1 MVQGLSSAKGV
12 LALLGEQDSVVVLFA
27 LKRLSSLMD
36 TFWHEVSAE
45 LPLIEE
51 LAASDTLADET
62 RRLASLVA
70 SQVYF
75 HLGDYSNSVNHALA
89 AGTAFDATT
98 RSLFTDTILSR
109 CIDTYVAYQ
118 ETPESER
125 GALPPKLEELFVS
138 LTKSWVVEN
147 ESLADLKE
155 MVGFTVRARR
165 LDFLE
170 KVLRQCLA
178 KTHSAEI
185 LNFTFNVANVLLHD
199 ITFRRKV
206 LRLLADLYTDGL
218 STIDYYSLAHCLLF
232 LGDVEATSNLIYG
245 LWKADNRT
253 VAYQLAFDLFE
264 YGNQEYLSGVVKHL
278 EKQLGETERA
288 LVEQPAAPS
297 PSAEA
302 DAGTSAAPGSATA
315 STAGDE
321 AMKASALPAA
331 AAAAP
336 PETPERKLIS
346 VLSGELTTNL
356 NVKFLYSRCCA
367 DVHILTHIKKMS
379 DPRNSVIHNATVVA
393 NALMYS
399 GTTMDGFLRD
409 NLKWLGSAQY
419 WAKFTAVASTGAIH
433 RGHTEEAM
441 RVLDQYLPKGSS
453 VPTLPYQE
461 AGALYALGLI
471 HSPLGVTRD
480 RTTIQYLEENL
491 QKFSANVQM
500 VHGASLGIG
509 LTAMGLQ
516 DESLYDALFTCVTG
530 MDAVGAEG
538 AAVGVGMLML
548 GSGNDIVAQNLKNVA
563 YEDNQKEKVIR
574 GVCMA
579 MALINLGRE
588 DEALPL
594 AEELLASGDPW
605 VRLGGCF
612 VLGLAYAGT
621 ESTKTIEKLLN
632 ITVKDMS
639 DDVRR
644 TAATMI
650 GFLTF
655 KDPNL
660 CLDLIRVLVDS
671 YNPHVRYGVAMA
683 LAVSAAGTGNTAVID
698 VLWDMKEDIVDYV
711 RQGAC
716 MALAMVMVQVTEK
729 DNPKV
734 KEFRQI
740 IEKKVED
747 RNEGRCS
754 KFGYVLAAGLLD
766 AGGRNCT
773 FALHKQR
780 HRLDKAVVGVFMF
793 LQYWYWYPYLLMI
806 TLAMQPTC
814 IIALNE
820 SLDLPEYT
828 FKSNAPPSTYAVP
841 KSVQQE
847 KKVKSSEAPVVVLS
861 TTRKEEEL
869 RQRRHQNATGE
880 GAGTSAT
887 TGGAAAGN
895 GVADGKG
902 VDGGKKGNDG
912 TIVATTVEEKEPSFE
927 ILHNPARVTAH
938 QFSVI
943 THDVDPRYKPLK
955 PRPVGICLLRDMK
968 PELGAESLVKPVVL
982 TDRDEAPV
990 PEPFPY
996 P

>member
-1 MVQGLSSAKGV
+1 MVQGLSSAKAV
-12 LALLGEQDSVVVLFA
+12 LALLSEQENLVVLFA

-36 TFWHEVSAE
+36 TFWHEVSGE
-45 LPLIEE
+45 LHLIEE
-51 LAASDTLADET
+51 LAASEKLADET

-75 HLGDYSNSVNHALA
+75 HLGEYSDSVKHALA

-109 CIDTYVAYQ
+109 CIDTYVVYQ
-118 ETPESER
+118 ETPERER
-125 GALPPKLEELFVS
+125 AELPPKLEELFVS
-138 LTKSWVVEN
+138 LTRSWVMEN
-147 ESLADLKE
+147 ETLADLKE
-155 MVGFTVRARR
+155 MVGFTVRALR

-170 KVLRQCLA
+170 KVLRQALS
-178 KTHSAEI
+178 KTRSAEI
-185 LNFTFNVANVLLHD
+185 LNFTFYVANVLLQD

-232 LGDVEATSNLIYG
+232 LGDVEATSNLICG
-245 LWKADNRT
+245 LWRGGNRT
-253 VAYQLAFDLFE
+253 VAFQLAFDLFE
-264 YGNQEYLSGVVKHL
+264 YGNQEYLAGVVAHL
-278 EKQLGETERA
+278 DKQLGVSEQA
-288 LVEQPAAPS
+288 LAAAPQSTADAADAVTSPSATATAGDAPAAPES
-297 PSAEA
+297 PEH
-302 DAGTSAAPGSATA
+302 
-315 STAGDE
+315 
-321 AMKASALPAA
+321 
-331 AAAAP
+331 
-336 PETPERKLIS
+336 KLLS
-346 VLSGELTTNL
+346 VLSGQVTTNL
-356 NVKFLYSRCCA
+356 NVKFLYSRCVA
-367 DVHILTHIKKMS
+367 DVYVLTHIKKMT

-399 GTTMDGFLRD
+399 GTTIDGFLRD
-409 NLKWLGSAQY
+409 NMKWLGAAQH

-441 RVLDQYLPKGSS
+441 RVLEQYLPKGSS

-471 HSPLGVTRD
+471 YSPLGATRD
-480 RTTIQYLEENL
+480 RKTIQYLEENL
-491 QKFSANVQM
+491 QKFSTNVQM

-530 MDAVGAEG
+530 MDAVAAEG
-538 AAVGVGMLML
+538 ASVGVGMLML
-548 GSGNDIVAQNLKNVA
+548 GSGNDIVIQSLKNVA
-563 YEDNQKEKVIR
+563 YEENQKEKTIR

-588 DEALPL
+588 DEALLL
-594 AEELLASGDPW
+594 AEELLESGDPW

-621 ESTKTIEKLLN
+621 ENAKTIEKLLN
-632 ITVKDMS
+632 VTVKDMS

-644 TAATMI
+644 TAVTMI

-671 YNPHVRYGVAMA
+671 YSPHVRYGVAMA
-683 LAVSAAGTGNTAVID
+683 LAVSAAGTGNAAVID
-698 VLWDMKEDIVDYV
+698 VLWDMLEDIVDYV
-711 RQGAC
+711 RQGAT

-729 DNPKV
+729 ENPKV
-734 KEFRQI
+734 KDFRLLL
-740 IEKKVED
+740 EKKIED

-754 KFGYVLAAGLLD
+754 KLGYVLASGLLD

-814 IIALNE
+814 IIGLNE
-820 SLDLPEYT
+820 SLEIPEYT

-841 KSVQQE
+841 KSVLQE
-847 KKVKSSEAPVVVLS
+847 KRVKTSEVQAVVLS

-869 RQRRHQNATGE
+869 RQRRHQVPASPGS
-880 GAGTSAT
+880 ATSASVI
-887 TGGAAAGN
+887 GGPGGDGAAAG
-895 GVADGKG
+895 DGSKKSDEK
-902 VDGGKKGNDG
+902 DGGGASG
-912 TIVATTVEEKEPSFE
+912 EAAEQEPAVE

-943 THDVDPRYKPLK
+943 SHDVDKRYVPLK
-955 PRPVGICLLRDMK
+955 PSPMGICLLKDTK
-968 PELGAESLVKPVVL
+968 PELGAEVLVAPVL
-982 TDRDEAPV
+982 LSDRDEAPV
-990 PEPFPY
+990 PEPFSY

>member
-1 MVQGLSSAKGV
+1 MVQGLSSAKAV
-12 LALLGEQDSVVVLFA
+12 LALLSEQENLVVLFA

-51 LAASDTLADET
+51 LAASEKLADET

-75 HLGDYSNSVNHALA
+75 HLGDYSNSVKHALA

-118 ETPESER
+118 EAPEGER
-125 GALPPKLEELFVS
+125 AELPPKLEELFVS
-138 LTKSWVVEN
+138 LTRSWVLEN
-147 ESLADLKE
+147 ETMADLKE
-155 MVGFTVRARR
+155 MVGFTVRALR

-170 KVLRQCLA
+170 KVLRQALS
-178 KTHSAEI
+178 KTRSAEI
-185 LNFTFNVANVLLHD
+185 LNFTFYVANVLLQD

-232 LGDVEATSNLIYG
+232 LGDVEATSNLICG
-245 LWKADNRT
+245 LWRGGNRT
-253 VAYQLAFDLFE
+253 VAFQLAFDLFE
-264 YGNQEYLSGVVKHL
+264 YGNQEYLSGVVAHL
-278 EKQLGETERA
+278 EKQLGASELPPPPSTA
-288 LVEQPAAPS
+288 DTTAPATPAPATTTTGDAPAAPES
-297 PSAEA
+297 PEH
-302 DAGTSAAPGSATA
+302 
-315 STAGDE
+315 
-321 AMKASALPAA
+321 
-331 AAAAP
+331 
-336 PETPERKLIS
+336 KLLS
-346 VLSGELTTNL
+346 VLSGQVTTNL
-356 NVKFLYSRCCA
+356 NVKFLYSRCVA
-367 DVHILTHIKKMS
+367 DVYVLTHIKKMT

-399 GTTMDGFLRD
+399 GTTIDGFLRD
-409 NLKWLGSAQY
+409 NMKWLGAAQH

-441 RVLDQYLPKGSS
+441 RVLEQYLPKGTS

-471 HSPLGVTRD
+471 YSPLGATRD
-480 RTTIQYLEENL
+480 RKTIHYLEENL
-491 QKFSANVQM
+491 QKFSTNVQM

-530 MDAVGAEG
+530 MDAVAAEG

-548 GSGNDIVAQNLKNVA
+548 GSGNDIVLQSLKNVA
-563 YEDNQKEKVIR
+563 YEENQKEKIIR

-588 DEALPL
+588 DEARSL
-594 AEELLASGDPW
+594 AEELLESGDPW

-621 ESTKTIEKLLN
+621 ENAKTIEKLLSV
-632 ITVKDMS
+632 TVKDMS

-644 TAATMI
+644 TAVTMI

-671 YNPHVRYGVAMA
+671 YSPHVRYGVAMA
-683 LAVSAAGTGNTAVID
+683 LAVSAAGTGNAAVID
-698 VLWDMKEDIVDYV
+698 VLWDMLEDIVDYV
-711 RQGAC
+711 RQGAT
-716 MALAMVMVQVTEK
+716 MALAMVMVQLTERE
-729 DNPKV
+729 NPKV
-734 KEFRQI
+734 KEFRLLL
-740 IEKKVED
+740 EKKIED

-754 KFGYVLAAGLLD
+754 KLGYVLASGLLD

-814 IIALNE
+814 IIGLNE
-820 SLDLPEYT
+820 SLEIPEYT
-828 FKSNAPPSTYAVP
+828 FKSNATPSTYAVP
-841 KSVQQE
+841 KSVLQE
-847 KKVKSSEAPVVVLS
+847 KRVKASEVQAVVLS

-869 RQRRHQNATGE
+869 RQRRHQAPGS
-880 GAGTSAT
+880 AGSATSASVAGAP
-887 TGGAAAGN
+887 GG
-895 GVADGKG
+895 DGAEAE
-902 VDGGKKGNDG
+902 DGGKKSGDKGDG
-912 TIVATTVEEKEPSFE
+912 GASGEAAEQEPSFE

-938 QFSVI
+938 QFCVI
-943 THDVDPRYKPLK
+943 SHDVDGRYVPLK
-955 PRPVGICLLRDMK
+955 PSPMGICLLKDTK
-968 PELGAESLVKPVVL
+968 PELGAEVLVAPVVL
-982 TDRDEAPV
+982 SDRDEAPV
-990 PEPFPY
+990 PEPFSY

>member
-1 MVQGLSSAKGV
+1 MVQGLSSAKAV
-12 LALLGEQDSVVVLFA
+12 LALLSEQENLVVLFA

-36 TFWHEVSAE
+36 TFWHEVSGE

-51 LAASDTLADET
+51 LAASEKLADET

-75 HLGDYSNSVNHALA
+75 HLGDYSNSVKHALA

-109 CIDTYVAYQ
+109 CIDTYVVYQ
-118 ETPESER
+118 ETPETER
-125 GALPPKLEELFVS
+125 AELPPKLEELFVS
-138 LTKSWVVEN
+138 LTRSWVMEN
-147 ESLADLKE
+147 ETLADLKE
-155 MVGFTVRARR
+155 MVGFTVRALR

-170 KVLRQCLA
+170 KVLRQALS
-178 KTHSAEI
+178 KTRSAEI
-185 LNFTFNVANVLLHD
+185 LNFTFYVANVLLQD

-232 LGDVEATSNLIYG
+232 LGDVEATSNLICG
-245 LWKADNRT
+245 LWRGGNRT
-253 VAYQLAFDLFE
+253 VSFQLAFDLFE
-264 YGNQEYLSGVVKHL
+264 HGNQEYLAGVVAHL
-278 EKQLGETERA
+278 DKQLRVSEQA
-288 LVEQPAAPS
+288 LAAAPQSTADAADAVTSPSATATAGDAPAAPES
-297 PSAEA
+297 PEH
-302 DAGTSAAPGSATA
+302 
-315 STAGDE
+315 
-321 AMKASALPAA
+321 
-331 AAAAP
+331 
-336 PETPERKLIS
+336 KLLS
-346 VLSGELTTNL
+346 VLSGQVTTNL
-356 NVKFLYSRCCA
+356 NVKFLYSRCVA
-367 DVHILTHIKKMS
+367 DVYVLTHIKKMT

-399 GTTMDGFLRD
+399 GTTIDGFLRD
-409 NLKWLGSAQY
+409 NMKWLGAAQH

-441 RVLDQYLPKGSS
+441 RVLEQYLPKGSS

-471 HSPLGVTRD
+471 YSPLGATRD
-480 RTTIQYLEENL
+480 RKTIQYLEENL
-491 QKFSANVQM
+491 QKFSTNVQM

-530 MDAVGAEG
+530 MDAVAAEG
-538 AAVGVGMLML
+538 ASVGVGMLML
-548 GSGNDIVAQNLKNVA
+548 GSGNDIVIQSLKNVA
-563 YEDNQKEKVIR
+563 YEENQKEKTIR

-588 DEALPL
+588 DEALLL
-594 AEELLASGDPW
+594 AEELLESGDPW

-621 ESTKTIEKLLN
+621 ENAKTIEKLLN
-632 ITVKDMS
+632 VTVKDMS

-644 TAATMI
+644 TAVTMI

-671 YNPHVRYGVAMA
+671 YSPHVRYGVAMA
-683 LAVSAAGTGNTAVID
+683 LAVSAAGTGNAAVID
-698 VLWDMKEDIVDYV
+698 VLWDMLEDIVDYV
-711 RQGAC
+711 RQGAT

-729 DNPKV
+729 ENPKV
-734 KEFRQI
+734 KDFRLLL
-740 IEKKVED
+740 EKKIED

-754 KFGYVLAAGLLD
+754 KLGYVLASGLLD

-814 IIALNE
+814 IIGLNE
-820 SLDLPEYT
+820 SLEIPEYT

-841 KSVQQE
+841 KSVLQE
-847 KKVKSSEAPVVVLS
+847 KRVKTSEVQAVVLS

-869 RQRRHQNATGE
+869 RQRRHQVPASPGS
-880 GAGTSAT
+880 ATSASVI
-887 TGGAAAGN
+887 GGPGGDGAAAG
-895 GVADGKG
+895 DGSKKSG
-902 VDGGKKGNDG
+902 EKDGGGASG
-912 TIVATTVEEKEPSFE
+912 EAAEQEPAFE
-927 ILHNPARVTAH
+927 ILHNPARVAAH

-943 THDVDPRYKPLK
+943 SHDVDERYVPLK
-955 PRPVGICLLRDMK
+955 PSPMGICLLKDTK
-968 PELGAESLVKPVVL
+968 PELGAEVLVAPVL
-982 TDRDEAPV
+982 LSDRDEAPV
-990 PEPFPY
+990 PEPFSY

>member
-12 LALLGEQDSVVVLFA
+12 LALLGEKDNVVVLFA
-27 LKRLSSLMD
+27 LKRLASLMD

-75 HLGDYSNSVNHALA
+75 HLGDYTNSVNHALA

-109 CIDTYVAYQ
+109 CIDTYVTYQ

-125 GALPPKLEELFVS
+125 EELPPKLEELFVS
-138 LTKSWVVEN
+138 LTRSWVAEN
-147 ESLADLKE
+147 ETLADLKE

-170 KVLRQCLA
+170 KVLRQSLA

-185 LNFTFNVANVLLHD
+185 LNFTFNVANVLLQD

-245 LWKADNRT
+245 LWKADNKT

-264 YGNQEYLSGVVKHL
+264 YGNQEYLSGVVAHL
-278 EKQLGETERA
+278 EKQLGESERA
-288 LVEQPAAPS
+288 LAEQPAAPS
-297 PSAEA
+297 PDAA
-302 DAGTSAAPGSATA
+302 D
-315 STAGDE
+315 E
-321 AMKASALPAA
+321 AA
-331 AAAAP
+331 AAAGTASSDAAKASP
-336 PETPERKLIS
+336 AAAKSETPEHKLIA

-356 NVKFLYSRCCA
+356 NVKFLYSRCAA
-367 DVHILTHIKKMS
+367 DVHVLTHIKKMS
-379 DPRNSVIHNATVVA
+379 DPRNTVVHNATVVA
-393 NALMYS
+393 NAFMYS

-409 NLKWLGSAQY
+409 NLKWLGAAQY
-419 WAKFTAVASTGAIH
+419 WSKFTAVASTGAIH

-441 RVLDQYLPKGSS
+441 RVLERYLPTGSS
-453 VPTLPYQE
+453 VPNLPFQE

-471 HSPLGVTRD
+471 HAPLGVTRD
-480 RTTIQYLEENL
+480 RATIQYLEENL

-548 GSGNDIVAQNLKNVA
+548 GSGNDIVVQSLKNVA

-594 AEELLASGDPW
+594 AEELLDSGDPW

-621 ESTKTIEKLLN
+621 ESAKTIEKLLN

-683 LAVSAAGTGNTAVID
+683 LAVSAAGTGNAAVID
-698 VLWDMKEDIVDYV
+698 VLWEMKEDIVDYV
-711 RQGAC
+711 RQGTV
-716 MALAMVMVQVTEK
+716 MALAMVMVQMTEK

-734 KEFRQI
+734 KEFRQL
-740 IEKKVED
+740 IERKIED
-747 RNEGRCS
+747 RNEMRCS

-773 FALHKQR
+773 FAMHKQR

-841 KSVQQE
+841 KSVLQE
-847 KKVKSSEAPVVVLS
+847 KKVKSSEAPAVVLS
-861 TTRKEEEL
+861 ITRKEEEL
-869 RQRRHQNATGE
+869 RQRRQHSAAGE
-880 GAGTSAT
+880 PAGASAT
-887 TGGAAAGN
+887 TGSTAAAAGAGEGGDKKGAAA
-895 GVADGKG
+895 A
-902 VDGGKKGNDG
+902 
-912 TIVATTVEEKEPSFE
+912 ATPATAAVEEKEPTFE

-955 PRPVGICLLRDMK
+955 PKPMGICLVRDTK
-968 PELGAESLVKPVVL
+968 PEMGPEALVTPVVL

-990 PEPFPY
+990 PEPFAY

>member
-1 MVQGLSSAKGV
+1 MVQGLSSAKAV
-12 LALLGEQDSVVVLFA
+12 LALLSEQENLVVLFA

-36 TFWHEVSAE
+36 TFWHEVSGE

-51 LAASDTLADET
+51 LAASEKLADET

-75 HLGDYSNSVNHALA
+75 HLGDYSNSVKHALA

-109 CIDTYVAYQ
+109 CIDTYVVYQ

-125 GALPPKLEELFVS
+125 AELPPKLEELFVS
-138 LTKSWVVEN
+138 LTRSWVMEN
-147 ESLADLKE
+147 ETLADLKE
-155 MVGFTVRARR
+155 MVGFTVRALR

-170 KVLRQCLA
+170 KVLRQALS
-178 KTHSAEI
+178 KTRSAEI
-185 LNFTFNVANVLLHD
+185 LNFTFYVANVLLQD

-232 LGDVEATSNLIYG
+232 LGDVEATSNLICG
-245 LWKADNRT
+245 LWRGGNRT
-253 VAYQLAFDLFE
+253 VAFQLAFDLFE
-264 YGNQEYLSGVVKHL
+264 YGNQEYLAGVVAHL
-278 EKQLGETERA
+278 DKQLGVSEQA
-288 LVEQPAAPS
+288 LAAAPQSTADAAGAVTS
-297 PSAEA
+297 PSA
-302 DAGTSAAPGSATA
+302 TA
-315 STAGDE
+315 TAGD
-321 AMKASALPAA
+321 APAA
-331 AAAAP
+331 AES
-336 PETPERKLIS
+336 PEHKLLS
-346 VLSGELTTNL
+346 VLSGQVTTNL
-356 NVKFLYSRCCA
+356 NVKFLYSRCVA
-367 DVHILTHIKKMS
+367 DVYVLTHIKKMT

-399 GTTMDGFLRD
+399 GTTIDGFLRD
-409 NLKWLGSAQY
+409 NMKWLGAAQH

-441 RVLDQYLPKGSS
+441 RVLEQYLPKGSS

-471 HSPLGVTRD
+471 YSPLGATRD
-480 RTTIQYLEENL
+480 RNTIQYLEENL
-491 QKFSANVQM
+491 QKFSTNVQM

-530 MDAVGAEG
+530 MDAVAAEG
-538 AAVGVGMLML
+538 ASVGVGMLML
-548 GSGNDIVAQNLKNVA
+548 GSGNDIVIQSLKNVA
-563 YEDNQKEKVIR
+563 YEENQKEKTIR

-588 DEALPL
+588 DEALLL
-594 AEELLASGDPW
+594 AEELLESGDPW

-621 ESTKTIEKLLN
+621 ENAKTIEKLLN
-632 ITVKDMS
+632 VTVKDMS

-644 TAATMI
+644 TAVTMI

-671 YNPHVRYGVAMA
+671 YSPHVRYGVAMA
-683 LAVSAAGTGNTAVID
+683 LAVSAAGTGNAAVID
-698 VLWDMKEDIVDYV
+698 VLWDMLEDIVDYV
-711 RQGAC
+711 RQGAT

-729 DNPKV
+729 ENPKV
-734 KEFRQI
+734 KDFRLLL
-740 IEKKVED
+740 EKKIED

-754 KFGYVLAAGLLD
+754 KLGYVLASGLLD

-814 IIALNE
+814 IIGLNE
-820 SLDLPEYT
+820 SLEIPEYT

-841 KSVQQE
+841 KSVLQE
-847 KKVKSSEAPVVVLS
+847 KRVKTSEVQAVVLS

-869 RQRRHQNATGE
+869 RQRRHQVPASPGS
-880 GAGTSAT
+880 ATSASVI
-887 TGGAAAGN
+887 GGPGGDGAAAG
-895 GVADGKG
+895 DGSKKSG
-902 VDGGKKGNDG
+902 DKDGGGASG
-912 TIVATTVEEKEPSFE
+912 EAAEQEPAFE

-943 THDVDPRYKPLK
+943 SHDVDERYVPLK
-955 PRPVGICLLRDMK
+955 PSPMGICLLKDTK
-968 PELGAESLVKPVVL
+968 PELGAEVLVAPVL
-982 TDRDEAPV
+982 LSDRDEAPV
-990 PEPFPY
+990 PEPFSY

>member
-1 MVQGLSSAKGV
+1 MVQGLSSAKAV
-12 LALLGEQDSVVVLFA
+12 LALLSEAENLVVLFA

-36 TFWHEVSAE
+36 TFWHEVSAK

-51 LAASDTLADET
+51 LAASEKLADET

-75 HLGDYSNSVNHALA
+75 HLGDYSNSVKHALA

-125 GALPPKLEELFVS
+125 AELPPKLEELFVS
-138 LTKSWVVEN
+138 LTKSWVMEN
-147 ESLADLKE
+147 ETMADLKE
-155 MVGFTVRARR
+155 MVGFTVRAFR

-170 KVLRQCLA
+170 KVLRQALSR
-178 KTHSAEI
+178 THSAEI
-185 LNFTFNVANVLLHD
+185 LNFTFYVANVLLQD

-232 LGDVEATSNLIYG
+232 LGDVEATSNLICG
-245 LWKADNRT
+245 LWRGGSRM
-253 VAYQLAFDLFE
+253 VAFQLAFDLFE
-264 YGNQEYLSGVVKHL
+264 YGNQEYLSGVVAHL
-278 EKQLGETERA
+278 DKQLGVAEQA
-288 LVEQPAAPS
+288 LEVQPAPSTSDAAGAAAAPS
-297 PSAEA
+297 APA
-302 DAGTSAAPGSATA
+302 TSLSPKTA
-315 STAGDE
+315 AGD
-321 AMKASALPAA
+321 ASGAPAA
-331 AAAAP
+331 AAV
-336 PETPERKLIS
+336 PESAEQKLLS
-346 VLSGELTTNL
+346 VLSGQVTTNL
-356 NVKFLYSRCCA
+356 NVKYLYSRCVA
-367 DVHILTHIKKMS
+367 DVYVLAHIKKMT
-379 DPRNSVIHNATVVA
+379 DPRSSVIHNATVVA
-393 NALMYS
+393 NAFMYS

-409 NLKWLGSAQY
+409 NMKWLGAAQH

-441 RVLDQYLPKGSS
+441 RVLEQYLPKGPS

-471 HSPLGVTRD
+471 YSPLGATRD
-480 RTTIQYLEENL
+480 RRTIQYLEENL
-491 QKFSANVQM
+491 QKFSTNVQM

-516 DESLYDALFTCVTG
+516 DEGLYDALFTCVTG
-530 MDAVGAEG
+530 MDAVAAEG
-538 AAVGVGMLML
+538 ASVGVGMLML
-548 GSGNDIVAQNLKNVA
+548 GSGNDIVLQSLKNVA
-563 YEDNQKEKVIR
+563 YEENQKEKVIR

-594 AEELLASGDPW
+594 AEELLESGDPW

-621 ESTKTIEKLLN
+621 ENAKTIEKLLSV
-632 ITVKDMS
+632 TVKDMS

-644 TAATMI
+644 TAVTMV

-671 YNPHVRYGVAMA
+671 YSPHVRYGVAMA
-683 LAVSAAGTGNTAVID
+683 LAVSAAGTGNAAVID
-698 VLWDMKEDIVDYV
+698 VLWDMLEDIVDYV
-711 RQGAC
+711 RQGAA
-716 MALAMVMVQVTEK
+716 MALAMVMVQLTEK
-729 DNPKV
+729 ENPRV
-734 KEFRQI
+734 KDFRLLL
-740 IEKKVED
+740 EKKIED

-754 KFGYVLAAGLLD
+754 KFGYVLASGLLD

-814 IIALNE
+814 IIGLNE
-820 SLDLPEYT
+820 SLELPEYT

-841 KSVQQE
+841 KSVLQE
-847 KKVKSSEAPVVVLS
+847 KRVKTSEVQAVVLS

-869 RQRRHQNATGE
+869 RQRRHQGPGSSGLTAGASATGAPGGDGGVAE
-880 GAGTSAT
+880 AGSKRGGNKDG
-887 TGGAAAGN
+887 GGACGEAA
-895 GVADGKG
+895 
-902 VDGGKKGNDG
+902 
-912 TIVATTVEEKEPSFE
+912 EQEPAFE

-943 THDVDPRYKPLK
+943 SHDVDVRYVPLK
-955 PRPVGICLLRDMK
+955 PKPMGICLLRDTK
-968 PELGAESLVKPVVL
+968 PEMGAEVLVAPVVL
-982 TDRDEAPV
+982 SDRDEAPV
-990 PEPFPY
+990 PEPFSY

>member
-12 LALLGEQDSVVVLFA
+12 LALLGEQDNVVVLFA
-27 LKRLSSLMD
+27 LKRLVMLMD

-75 HLGDYSNSVNHALA
+75 HLSDYSNSVNHALA

-125 GALPPKLEELFVS
+125 AELPPKLEELFVS

-147 ESLADLKE
+147 ETLADMKE

-170 KVLRQCLA
+170 KVLRQSLA

-185 LNFTFNVANVLLHD
+185 LNFTFNVANVLLQD

-232 LGDVEATSNLIYG
+232 LGDVEATSDLIYD
-245 LWKADNRT
+245 LWKADKKT
-253 VAYQLAFDLFE
+253 VAYQLAFDLFD
-264 YGNQEYLSGVVKHL
+264 YGNQEYLSGVVSHL
-278 EKQLGETERA
+278 EKQLGVGEPVQA
-288 LVEQPAAPS
+288 EQQAAPS
-297 PSAEA
+297 P
-302 DAGTSAAPGSATA
+302 DAAPAAGGAEGTAAGAASNPSVDTANRSSPATA
-315 STAGDE
+315 T
-321 AMKASALPAA
+321 KV
-331 AAAAP
+331 
-336 PETPERKLIS
+336 PETPEHKLIS
-346 VLSGELTTNL
+346 VLSGEMTTNL

-379 DPRNSVIHNATVVA
+379 DPRNAVIHNATVVA

-409 NLKWLGSAQY
+409 NLKWLSTAQY
-419 WAKFTAVASTGAIH
+419 WSKFTVVASTGAIH
-433 RGHTEEAM
+433 CGHTEEAM

-453 VPTLPYQE
+453 VPALPYQE

-548 GSGNDIVAQNLKNVA
+548 GSGNEIVVQSLKNVA

-621 ESTKTIEKLLN
+621 ENAKTIERLLN

-660 CLDLIRVLVDS
+660 CLDLVRVLVDS
-671 YNPHVRYGVAMA
+671 YNPHMRYGVAMA
-683 LAVSAAGTGNTAVID
+683 LAVSAAGTGNPAVID

-716 MALAMVMVQVTEK
+716 MALAMVMVQLTEK
-729 DNPKV
+729 ENPKV

-820 SLDLPEYT
+820 SLELPEYT

-841 KSVQQE
+841 KSVLQE
-847 KKVKSSEAPVVVLS
+847 KKVKSSEAPAVVLS
-861 TTRKEEEL
+861 ITRKEEEL
-869 RQRRHQNATGE
+869 RQRRHQNAAGEAAAGASVTGGAVAGETGE
-880 GAGTSAT
+880 GK
-887 TGGAAAGN
+887 AAGS
-895 GVADGKG
+895 
-902 VDGGKKGNDG
+902 GKKGEESAAAAAA
-912 TIVATTVEEKEPSFE
+912 VEKEPNFE
-927 ILHNPARVTAH
+927 ILHNPARVSAH
-938 QFSVI
+938 QFSVV

-955 PRPVGICLLRDMK
+955 PKPVGICLLRDMK

-990 PEPFPY
+990 PEPFSY

>member
-1 MVQGLSSAKGV
+1 MTQVLSSAKAV
-12 LALLGEQDSVVVLFA
+12 LALLSEEENLVVLFA

-36 TFWHEVSAE
+36 TFWHEVSAK

-51 LAASDTLADET
+51 LAASEKLADET

-75 HLGDYSNSVNHALA
+75 HLGDYSNSVKHALA

-109 CIDTYVAYQ
+109 CIDTYVVYQ

-125 GALPPKLEELFVS
+125 EELPPKLEELFVS
-138 LTKSWVVEN
+138 LTKSWVLEN
-147 ESLADLKE
+147 ETTADLKE
-155 MVGFTVRARR
+155 MVGFTVRALR

-170 KVLRQCLA
+170 KVLRQSLS

-185 LNFTFNVANVLLHD
+185 LNFTFYVANVLLQD

-218 STIDYYSLAHCLLF
+218 ATIDYYSLAHCLLF
-232 LGDVEATSNLIYG
+232 LGDVEATSNLICG
-245 LWKADNRT
+245 LWRGGSRA
-253 VAYQLAFDLFE
+253 VAFQLAFDLFE
-264 YGNQEYLSGVVKHL
+264 YGNQEYLSGVVAHL
-278 EKQLGETERA
+278 GKQLGVSEQA
-288 LVEQPAAPS
+288 LGAVQS
-297 PSAEA
+297 VPSAS
-302 DAGTSAAPGSATA
+302 DAVGTAVAVPAPATLPSSAPTTTDDA
-315 STAGDE
+315 SGA
-321 AMKASALPAA
+321 ASIAA
-331 AAAAP
+331 VAES
-336 PETPERKLIS
+336 PEHKLLS
-346 VLSGELTTNL
+346 VLSGQVTTSL
-356 NVKFLYSRCCA
+356 HVKFLYARCVA
-367 DVHILTHIKKMS
+367 DVYVLTHIKKMT

-409 NLKWLGSAQY
+409 NMKWLGAAQH

-441 RVLDQYLPKGSS
+441 RVLEQYLPKGAS

-471 HSPLGVTRD
+471 YSPLGATRD
-480 RTTIQYLEENL
+480 RKTLKYLEENL
-491 QKFSANVQM
+491 QKFSTNVQM

-509 LTAMGLQ
+509 LTAMKLQ

-530 MDAVGAEG
+530 MDAVAAEG
-538 AAVGVGMLML
+538 ASVGVGMLML
-548 GSGNDIVAQNLKNVA
+548 GSGNDIVVQSLKNVA
-563 YEDNQKEKVIR
+563 YEENQKEKIIR

-588 DEALPL
+588 DEALLL
-594 AEELLASGDPW
+594 AEELLESGDPW

-621 ESTKTIEKLLN
+621 ENAKTIEKLLN

-644 TAATMI
+644 TAVTMI

-671 YNPHVRYGVAMA
+671 YSPHVRYGVAMA
-683 LAVSAAGTGNTAVID
+683 LAVSAAGTGNVAVID
-698 VLWDMKEDIVDYV
+698 VLWDMLEDIVDYV
-711 RQGAC
+711 RQGAA
-716 MALAMVMVQVTEK
+716 MALAMVMVQLTEK
-729 DNPKV
+729 ENSKV
-734 KEFRQI
+734 KDFRLLL
-740 IEKKVED
+740 EKKIED

-754 KFGYVLAAGLLD
+754 KFGYVLASGLLD

-814 IIALNE
+814 IIGLNE
-820 SLDLPEYT
+820 SLELPEYT
-828 FKSNAPPSTYAVP
+828 FKSKAPPSTYAVP
-841 KSVQQE
+841 KSVLQE
-847 KKVKSSEAPVVVLS
+847 KRVKASEVQAVVLS

-869 RQRRHQNATGE
+869 RQRRHQGP
-880 GAGTSAT
+880 GGPGLPAGTSAT
-887 TGGAAAGN
+887 GAAGGDGAAAEAGSKKN
-895 GVADGKG
+895 GDKDSTGAS
-902 VDGGKKGNDG
+902 
-912 TIVATTVEEKEPSFE
+912 AEAAEQESTVE

-938 QFSVI
+938 QFAVI
-943 THDVDPRYKPLK
+943 SHDVDPRYVPLK
-955 PRPVGICLLRDMK
+955 PKPMGICLLKDTK
-968 PELGAESLVKPVVL
+968 PEMGAEVLVAPVVL
-982 TDRDEAPV
+982 SDRDEARV
-990 PEPFPY
+990 PEPFSY

>member
-12 LALLGEQDSVVVLFA
+12 LALLGEQDNVVVLFA
-27 LKRLSSLMD
+27 LKRLVALMD

-75 HLGDYSNSVNHALA
+75 HLGDYSNSVSHALA

-125 GALPPKLEELFVS
+125 AELPSKLEELFVS
-138 LTKSWVVEN
+138 LTKSWVIEN
-147 ESLADLKE
+147 ETQADLKE

-170 KVLRQCLA
+170 KVLRQSLV

-185 LNFTFNVANVLLHD
+185 LNFTFNVANVLLQD

-245 LWKADNRT
+245 LWKADNKT

-264 YGNQEYLSGVVKHL
+264 YGNQEYLSGVVAHL
-278 EKQLGETERA
+278 EKQLGESERA
-288 LVEQPAAPS
+288 LAEQPAAPA
-297 PSAEA
+297 PDSASGAEGSA
-302 DAGTSAAPGSATA
+302 AAPAAASSAAGTDAAATA
-315 STAGDE
+315 SSATTA
-321 AMKASALPAA
+321 ATPAK
-331 AAAAP
+331 
-336 PETPERKLIS
+336 PETPEHKLIS
-346 VLSGELTTNL
+346 VLSGERTTNL

-419 WAKFTAVASTGAIH
+419 WSKFTAVASIGAIH

-441 RVLDQYLPKGSS
+441 RVLDQYLPRGSS
-453 VPTLPYQE
+453 VPALPYQE

-480 RTTIQYLEENL
+480 RAAIQFLEENL
-491 QKFSANVQM
+491 EKSSTVQI

-516 DESLYDALFTCVTG
+516 DEKLYDVLFTCVTG
-530 MDAVGAEG
+530 IDAVGAEG
-538 AAVGVGMLML
+538 AAVAVGMLML
-548 GSGNDIVAQNLKNVA
+548 GSGNDIVVQSLKNVA

-594 AEELLASGDPW
+594 AEELLESGDPW

-621 ESTKTIEKLLN
+621 ESAKTIEKLLN

-683 LAVSAAGTGNTAVID
+683 LAVSAAGTGNAAVID

-716 MALAMVMVQVTEK
+716 MALALVMVQLTEK

-734 KEFRQI
+734 KEFRQTV
-740 IEKKVED
+740 EKKIED

-780 HRLDKAVVGVFMF
+780 HRLDKAVVGIFMF

-828 FKSNAPPSTYAVP
+828 FKSNAPPSMYAVP
-841 KSVQQE
+841 KSVLQE
-847 KKVKSSEAPVVVLS
+847 KKVKSSEAPAVVLS

-869 RQRRHQNATGE
+869 RQRRHQNAAGE
-880 GAGTSAT
+880 TAGASAT
-887 TGGAAAGN
+887 TAAGAAA
-895 GVADGKG
+895 ADGAEGGKG
-902 VDGGKKGNDG
+902 AKGGKKAEEGNS
-912 TIVATTVEEKEPSFE
+912 AAAEEKEPNFE

-955 PRPVGICLLRDMK
+955 PKPMGICLLRDMK
-968 PELGAESLVKPVVL
+968 PELGAESLVQPVVL

-990 PEPFPY
+990 PEPFSY

>member
-1 MVQGLSSAKGV
+1 MVHGLSSAKGV
-12 LALLGEQDSVVVLFA
+12 LALLGEQDNVVVLFA
-27 LKRLSSLMD
+27 LKRLSALMD

-51 LAASDTLADET
+51 LAASGTLADET

-109 CIDTYVAYQ
+109 CIDTYVVFQ

-125 GALPPKLEELFVS
+125 AELPPKLEELFVS
-138 LTKSWVVEN
+138 LTKSWVMEN
-147 ESLADLKE
+147 ETVADLKE

-170 KVLRQCLA
+170 KVLRQCLV

-185 LNFTFNVANVLLHD
+185 LNFTFNVANILLQD

-245 LWKADNRT
+245 LWKADNKT

-264 YGNQEYLSGVVKHL
+264 YGNQEYLSGVVAYL
-278 EKQLGETERA
+278 EKQLGESERVLA
-288 LVEQPAAPS
+288 EQPA
-297 PSAEA
+297 EA
-302 DAGTSAAPGSATA
+302 KSEDDGAKNS
-315 STAGDE
+315 
-321 AMKASALPAA
+321 AA
-331 AAAAP
+331 AASPADAETANASSPTVAAAK
-336 PETPERKLIS
+336 PETPEHKLIA

-367 DVHILTHIKKMS
+367 DVHILAHIKKMS
-379 DPRNSVIHNATVVA
+379 DPRNSVIHNATVVS

-409 NLKWLGSAQY
+409 NLKWLGAAQY
-419 WAKFTAVASTGAIH
+419 WSKFTAVASTGAIH

-480 RTTIQYLEENL
+480 RSTIQYLEENL

-548 GSGNDIVAQNLKNVA
+548 GSGNDIVLQSLKNVA

-621 ESTKTIEKLLN
+621 ESTKTIEMLLN

-683 LAVSAAGTGNTAVID
+683 LAVSAAGTGNAAVIN
-698 VLWDMKEDIVDYV
+698 VLWDMKEDIVEYV

-716 MALAMVMVQVTEK
+716 MALAMVMVQLTEK
-729 DNPKV
+729 ENPKV
-734 KEFRQI
+734 KEFRQLVD
-740 IEKKVED
+740 KKVED
-747 RNEGRCS
+747 RNESRCS

-841 KSVQQE
+841 KSVLQE
-847 KKVKSSEAPVVVLS
+847 KKVKSSEAPAVVLS
-861 TTRKEEEL
+861 ITRKEEEL
-869 RQRRHQNATGE
+869 RQRRHQSAAGD
-880 GAGTSAT
+880 AGTSASA
-887 TGGAAAGN
+887 TGGAAAGEA
-895 GVADGKG
+895 GEGKG
-902 VDGGKKGNDG
+902 AGGGKKGEEGD
-912 TIVATTVEEKEPSFE
+912 ASAAAAAEKEPNFE
-927 ILHNPARVTAH
+927 LLHNPARVTAH
-938 QFSVI
+938 QFAAI
-943 THDVDPRYKPLK
+943 THDVDPRYKPMK
-955 PRPVGICLLRDMK
+955 PRPMGICLLRDMK
-968 PELGAESLVKPVVL
+968 PELGAQSLVKPVVL
-982 TDRDEAPV
+982 TDRDEASV
-990 PEPFPY
+990 PEPFSY

>member
-1 MVQGLSSAKGV
+1 MVQGLSSAKAV
-12 LALLGEQDSVVVLFA
+12 LALLSEEDNVVVLFA
-27 LKRLSSLMD
+27 LKRLSALMD
-36 TFWHEVSAE
+36 TFWHEVSGE
-45 LPLIEE
+45 LAYIES
-51 LAASDTLADET
+51 LAASTRLADET

-75 HLGDYSNSVNHALA
+75 HLGDYSRSMNQALA

-109 CIDTYVAYQ
+109 CIDTYVEYQ
-118 ETPESER
+118 ETAESER
-125 GALPPKLEELFVS
+125 GELPPRLETLFVS
-138 LTKSWVVEN
+138 LTRSWVLEN
-147 ESLADLKE
+147 ETMAALKE

-170 KVLRQCLA
+170 TVLRQSLA

-185 LNFTFNVANVLLHD
+185 LNFTFYVASVLLQD
-199 ITFRRKV
+199 ITFRRKA

-218 STIDYYSLAHCLLF
+218 ATIDYYSLAHCLLF
-232 LGDVEATSNLIYG
+232 LGDVEATSNLVCG
-245 LWKADNRT
+245 LWRGGNRT

-264 YGNQEYLSGVVKHL
+264 YGNQEYLSGVVAHL
-278 EKQLGETERA
+278 EKQLGVSEQA
-288 LVEQPAAPS
+288 LTAQ
-297 PSAEA
+297 
-302 DAGTSAAPGSATA
+302 TAPGSASGA
-315 STAGDE
+315 AP
-321 AMKASALPAA
+321 PAA
-331 AAAAP
+331 AAAAAGAATSSP
-336 PETPERKLIS
+336 TAVPESPEHKLLS
-346 VLSGELTTNL
+346 VLSGQVTTNL
-356 NVKFLYSRCCA
+356 NVKFLYSRCVA
-367 DVHILTHIKKMS
+367 DVHVLTHIKKMTDS
-379 DPRNSVIHNATVVA
+379 RNSVIHNGTVVA
-393 NALMYS
+393 NAFMYA

-409 NLKWLGSAQY
+409 NMKWLGASQY

-441 RVLDQYLPKGSS
+441 RVLEQYLPKGSS
-453 VPTLPYQE
+453 VPALPYQE

-471 HSPLGVTRD
+471 HSPLGAARD
-480 RTTIQYLEENL
+480 RTTIEYLAENL

-530 MDAVGAEG
+530 MDAVAAEG
-538 AAVGVGMLML
+538 ASVGVGMLML
-548 GSGNDIVAQNLKNVA
+548 GSGNDVVVQSLKNVA
-563 YEDNQKEKVIR
+563 YEENQKEKVIR

-588 DEALPL
+588 DEAMPL
-594 AEELLASGDPW
+594 AEELLESGDPW

-621 ESTKTIEKLLN
+621 ESTKTIEKLLS

-644 TAATMI
+644 TAVTMV

-671 YNPHVRYGVAMA
+671 YSPHVRYGVTMA
-683 LAVSAAGTGNTAVID
+683 LAVSAAGTGNTAVIE
-698 VLWDMKEDIVDYV
+698 VLWEMLEDIVDYV
-711 RQGAC
+711 RQGATL
-716 MALAMVMVQVTEK
+716 ALAMVMVQVTEK
-729 DNPKV
+729 ENPKV
-734 KEFRQI
+734 RDFRTLL
-740 IEKKVED
+740 EKKTED

-754 KFGYVLAAGLLD
+754 KLGYVLAAGLLD

-814 IIALNE
+814 VIGLNE
-820 SLDLPEYT
+820 SLELPEYT

-847 KKVKSSEAPVVVLS
+847 RKVKASEVHAVVLS

-869 RQRRHQNATGE
+869 RQRRHQGPGSSGTAA
-880 GAGTSAT
+880 AGGS
-887 TGGAAAGN
+887 GGAASASATGTSGGEGGAASADAG
-895 GVADGKG
+895 ADK
-902 VDGGKKGNDG
+902 DGGGAAEQE
-912 TIVATTVEEKEPSFE
+912 ATFE
-927 ILHNPARVTAH
+927 TLHNPARVTAH
-938 QFSVI
+938 QFAVI
-943 THDVDPRYKPLK
+943 SHDVDPRYVPLK
-955 PRPVGICLLRDMK
+955 PKPMGICLLRDTK
-968 PELGAESLVKPVVL
+968 PELGAVQLVAPVVL
-982 TDRDEAPV
+982 SDRDEAAV
-990 PEPFPY
+990 PEPFTY